1 MKALTPAALTLDGG
15 SLRLLRLAFPPFRS
29 QPRDPSGGRFVSRL
43 SAFGYSRLRHR
54 LAGSPRVHAESDS
67 FSYGLTFRLQ
77 LLPNP
82 PHGDAVAFG
91 YTVTTNHGGDLHP
104 TDKAS
109 SRTH

>member
-1 MKALTPAALTLDGG
+1 MVADIKSERWPASNRNRWPDCVGI
-15 SLRLLRLAFPPFRS
+15 RK
-29 QPRDPSGGRFVSRL
+29 
-43 SAFGYSRLRHR
+43 
-54 LAGSPRVHAESDS
+54 
-67 FSYGLTFRLQ
+67 
-77 LLPNP
+77 LLPTP